1 MGRKITITGRKA
13 QYEEHRGVN
22 SSDDTDREIRMEGE
36 EMAGCKRRIYEACQ
50 RIGSNRA
57 TPAYIL

>member
-36 EMAGCKRRIYEACQ
+36 EAVYREYA
-50 RIGSNRA
+50 
-57 TPAYIL
+57 